1 MGNFFPQTGTVSD
14 SGLEVEYQVPTS
26 SQRDHDDDNVIVVES
41 DDEGGADEGEGADDE
56 QDDPDTEGYDVETMV
71 SISVIMSSD
80 TKHLIEGAT
89 RSASL

>member
-1 MGNFFPQTGTVSD
+1 M
-14 SGLEVEYQVPTS
+14 EYQVPTS

-71 SISVIMSSD
+71 CSIVCNKLSDIMKYWYNNIR
-80 TKHLIEGAT
+80 KHTLKVNCKVLI
-89 RSASL
+89 